1 MDSLAILVIAVALIA
16 AAENHFV
23 KKPIISGAL
32 TNFISRSYTHYFGT
46 AFVMSIASF
55 GLAYGA
61 TIFFQ
66 LSWAAV
72 TWDLYV
78 SATAI
83 FFVGLAWCV
92 FGGAADVATLAGI
105 RQVDQFGAVKLV
117 RSENS
122 GLPLWLSLLVFNAM
136 FVAIEYGIFLM
147 KPLHH

>member
-1 MDSLAILVIAVALIA
+1 MDSLAILAFIVALIA
-16 AAENHFV
+16 AAENHII

-32 TNFISRSYTHYFGT
+32 TNFISRSYMHYFGT
-46 AFVMSIASF
+46 AFAMSIASF

-61 TIFFQ
+61 TSIFA
-66 LSWAAV
+66 LSWAAA

-83 FFVGLAWCV
+83 FFVALAWCI
-92 FGGAADVATLAGI
+92 FGGAADLAALTGI

-122 GLPLWLSLLVFNAM
+122 GLPLWLSLLIFNAM
-136 FVAIEYGIFLM
+136 FISIEYGIFLM
-147 KPLHH
+147 KPLQH